1 MNTKT
6 LAVLITTAVILASCK
21 NVDNPPP
28 DQITVQLKWIHQAQ
42 FAGFY
47 TAEAQG
53 YYADENIE
61 VTFKPGG
68 VDIDIFEDVAAGDV
82 EFSVVGADS
91 LIVKR
96 AEGAPITALAAIY
109 RVNPFVLV
117 AFADSGIASPRD
129 FVGKTI
135 SLASGG
141 YDEAQYLSMLK
152 QVGVDPSEVNTVPYS
167 YDDTAFL
174 SGDIDVTVSFAAG
187 SLIPLKEKVGDRE
200 INLIWPGDYGV
211 HFYSDVIVANDELI
225 ANNPDLVL
233 RFLRATLKGQQ
244 FAIENQD
251 AGVDATMQ
259 YAEVQDREVQASML
273 EASIPLIHTGEDHVG
288 WMQPDVWH
296 DMEETL
302 RTQGL
307 LTAPLD
313 ISEVYTLYFLEM
325 IYGGNQ

>member
-21 NVDNPPP
+21 NVDNAPP

-61 VTFKPGG
+61 VTFKSGG
-68 VDIDIFEDVAAGDV
+68 VDIDVFEDVAAGDV
-82 EFSVVGADS
+82 EFSIVGADS
-91 LIVKR
+91 LIVKI

-135 SLASGG
+135 SLASSG

-233 RFLRATLKGQQ
+233 RFLRATLKGQR

-251 AGVDATMQ
+251 AGVDASMQ
-259 YAEVQDREVQASML
+259 YAEVQDKEVQASML
-273 EASIPLIHTGEDHVG
+273 EASVPLIHTGEDHVG

-307 LTAPLD
+307 LTAPLN

>member
-1 MNTKT
+1 MKTKIF
-6 LAVLITTAVILASCK
+6 AVLISTALILAACI
-21 NVDNPPP
+21 NVDNAPP

-61 VTFKPGG
+61 VIFKPGG
-68 VDIDIFEDVAAGDV
+68 VGIDVFEEVTAGDV

-91 LIVKR
+91 LIAKR

-117 AFADSGIASPRD
+117 AFADSGITSPRD
-129 FVGKTI
+129 FAGKTI
-135 SLASGG
+135 SLADG
-141 YDEAQYLSMLK
+141 YDKAQYLSMLN
-152 QVGVDPSEVNTVPYS
+152 QVGVDPSEANTVPYS
-167 YDDTAFL
+167 YDNTAFL
-174 SGDIDVTVSFAAG
+174 SGDIDVTVSFVAG
-187 SLIPLKEKVGDRE
+187 SLIPLKEQIGGRE

-211 HFYSDVIVANDELI
+211 HFYSDVIIANDELI
-225 ANNPDLVL
+225 TNNPDLVL

-259 YAEVQDREVQASML
+259 YAEIQDREIQSSML
-273 EASIPLIHTGEDHVG
+273 EASVPLIHTGEDHVG

-296 DMEETL
+296 GMEETL

-313 ISEVYTLYFLEM
+313 ISEVYTLHFLEM
-325 IYGGNQ
+325 IYGDNQ